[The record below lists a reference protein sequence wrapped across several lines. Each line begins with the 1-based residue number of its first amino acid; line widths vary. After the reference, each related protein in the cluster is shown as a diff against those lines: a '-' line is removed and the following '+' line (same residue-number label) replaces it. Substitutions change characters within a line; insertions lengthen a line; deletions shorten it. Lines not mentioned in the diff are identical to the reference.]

1 MGTQAATSASLVGY
15 SGYYGGCTIQIN
27 TSSSHPYIYV
37 GSAMSGTYYKKASG
51 GSTFTIDA
59 DTISTSKT
67 IYIIRSSTDMGSLTS
82 LSFTSG
88 PLAYEVPRFAMQVY
102 VGSSTPHV
110 ISWTSTSGTIDIS
123 DYGISWSGNVLLGWS
138 TQSTWPG
145 SFSNYLEVGSL
156 SCSSGPTYNGTT
168 MYACISMSEDMTYY
182 RGSSAARTASMKYYK
197 YGKGLSSPIEM
208 DEPTR
213 TCSSDS
219 TYSFLGW
226 SSVRNSIDYAYST
239 LQDAAND
246 GYTTVYGVYEKAGS
260 TSNSTVY
267 YYRGSSIK
275 NSVTKT
281 TVSETA
287 YIYGTGLQTGGSETS
302 TYGSVSTN
310 CASDSTYSFQGWAT
324 SSSSTSIYSTDA
336 ATTFAAGYTT
346 IYGVFK
352 KDSTSSASRV
362 YYYRG
367 SRAMNTV
374 VKTTTVGESYYYG
387 TGTKQ
392 EGATSY
398 SYGDIDTTC
407 ATDDTYTFKGWTGD
421 SSSQTVEYTSAASA
435 FDTYTT
441 IYGIY
446 TKDSTSSDETY
457 YYYRGNN
464 TKNSVAKTTTTSGL
478 CIYGTGQSSGGE
490 TTVSWGAIN
499 TSCAVSG
506 WTFLGFAANTNT
518 QSSTSSAIDLFE
530 GGNTTVYGTYSKT
543 ESMTYY
549 PENGDESGTVSTTN
563 YLYGTGSTTNNYPV
577 EPSLSKAQH
586 TLAGW
591 ATTSESET
599 YSTWSALWD
608 DGERTVYAIWNEEE
622 GNVYYGINGV
632 WKMAKIYYG
641 VNGVWVPA
649 SAQYGINNVW
659 N

>member
-27 TSSSHPYIYV
+27 TSSSYPYIYV
-37 GSAMSGTYYKKASG
+37 GSAMSGTYYKKASS

-59 DTISTSKT
+59 DTTSTSKT
-67 IYIIRSSTDMGSLTS
+67 IYIIRSSTDMGSSTS

-88 PLAYEVPRFAMQVY
+88 PLAYEVPRFAMRLY
-102 VGSSTPHV
+102 IGSSNDV
-110 ISWTSTSGTIDIS
+110 ITWTSTSGYVDTS
-123 DYGISWSGNVLLGWS
+123 SISWDTGVLLGYS
-138 TQSTWPG
+138 TQSSWTG
-145 SFSNYLEVGSL
+145 DMSTYMEYGSL
-156 SCSSGPTYNGTT
+156 HCNNGPTFNGKTL
-168 MYACISMSEDMTYY
+168 YALLSINGKMTYY
-182 RGSSAARTASMKYYK
+182 RGSSASETTSMTYYT
-197 YGKGLSSPIEM
+197 YGTGSNTDPEV
-208 DEPTR
+208 DEPSAT
-213 TCSSDS
+213 TCRSDS
-219 TYSFLGW
+219 TYSFMGW
-226 SSVRNSIDYAYST
+226 SSSAYSTSAEYST
-239 LQDAAND
+239 LQEAASD
-246 GYTTVYGVYEKAGS
+246 GYTTVYGVYEKAAG

-267 YYRGSSIK
+267 YYRGSSTKYSI
-275 NSVTKT
+275 TKT
-281 TVSETA
+281 ISYDTG
-287 YIYGTGLQTGGSETS
+287 YYYGRGYQTGGDETYSYGTPS
-302 TYGSVSTN
+302 TACV
-310 CASDSTYSFQGWAT
+310 SDSTYSFQGWAT

-608 DGERTVYAIWNEEE
+608 DGERTVYAIWNKEE

-641 VNGVWVPA
+641 VNGVWAPA